1 MRTSL
6 ALTIAVL
13 ASLALPALAAAKG
26 PTAATMRG
34 PGISGARHLGGN
46 SEGGTGTPLEAL
58 TMGGGFFPQ
67 AFGQQPDPTLA
78 ARPKGSLG
86 PRYSITYRMP
96 GPSQSGTLRQDFY
109 PYARPAPLTYMKPRQ
124 RFWGTQR
131 THGGW
136 FVADRSLKRKLGL
149 PAQPPASQRPASA
162 SKSSGTHVLR
172 WSAVGGGALVLGAA
186 IVLLVLR
193 LRPRGKPV
201 SA

>member
-6 ALTIAVL
+6 VLTIALL
-13 ASLALPALAAAKG
+13 ASLALPSLAAAKG

-46 SEGGTGTPLEAL
+46 SEGGTGTPLGAL

-67 AFGQQPDPTLA
+67 AFGQQPDPTQA
-78 ARPKGSLG
+78 TRPQGNLG
-86 PRYSITYRMP
+86 PRYRITYKMP
-96 GPSQSGTLRQDFY
+96 GPSASATLRQDFY
-109 PYARPAPLTYMKPRQ
+109 PYARPAPLTYMKPGQ
-124 RFWGTQR
+124 AFWGTQR

-136 FVADRSLKRKLGL
+136 FIADRSVRRKLGL
-149 PAQPPASQRPASA
+149 PAQPPKPPTTGTTR
-162 SKSSGTHVLR
+162 SSGTHVLR

-186 IVLLVLR
+186 LGLLVLR
-193 LRPRGKPV
+193 RRPRAKPV

>member
-6 ALTIAVL
+6 VLTIALL
-13 ASLALPALAAAKG
+13 ASLALPSLAAAKG

-46 SEGGTGTPLEAL
+46 SEGGTGTPLGAL

-67 AFGQQPDPTLA
+67 AFGQQPDPTQA
-78 ARPKGSLG
+78 TRPQGNLG
-86 PRYSITYRMP
+86 PRYRITYKMP
-96 GPSQSGTLRQDFY
+96 GPSASATLRQDFY
-109 PYARPAPLTYMKPRQ
+109 PYARPAPLTYMKPGQ
-124 RFWGTQR
+124 AFWGTQR

-136 FVADRSLKRKLGL
+136 FIADRSVRRKLGL
-149 PAQPPASQRPASA
+149 PAQPPTPPTTGTTR
-162 SKSSGTHVLR
+162 SSGTHVLR

-186 IVLLVLR
+186 LGLLVLR
-193 LRPRGKPV
+193 RRPRAKPV